1 MVREEIKRYEKSW
14 NCKGN
19 HGMVRNHGLYGKSW
33 NNVEIMKQ

>member
-19 HGMVRNHGLYGKSW
+19 HGMVRKHMDCMGNHRTMWKS
-33 NNVEIMKQ
+33 